1 MNANFPFS
9 LSAARSH
16 WPASE
21 TEERMH
27 RTHCTV
33 LDAVYF
39 VIMNSSNKVNFLCAS
54 CVALG
59 I

>member
-27 RTHCTV
+27 RTRCTM

-39 VIMNSSNKVNFLCAS
+39 VIMNSSNKVISFVQAS
-54 CVALG
+54 VALG